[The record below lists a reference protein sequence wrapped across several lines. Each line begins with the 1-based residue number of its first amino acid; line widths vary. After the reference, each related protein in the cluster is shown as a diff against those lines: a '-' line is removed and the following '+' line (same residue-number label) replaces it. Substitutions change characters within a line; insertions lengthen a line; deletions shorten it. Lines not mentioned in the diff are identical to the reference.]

1 MFNFWIVPK
10 ENNFALN
17 ANNFNFFKTTFKT
30 PYKVY
35 STISIIKVITFQEID
50 VLIIHSFI

>member
-10 ENNFALN
+10 ENNFVLN

-35 STISIIKVITFQEID
+35 GTISIIKVITFQEID
-50 VLIIHSFI
+50 VLIFHSFI